1 MCLSPPP
8 LGEADSGRIQ
18 ELPEGMRVSPL
29 CTCSGQEAYD
39 PDCPIHADAAKRADQ
54 WIRERGVYKVPGS
67 NEEVGSV
74 GNPASYYNKG
84 GMQPFD
90 IIDAFGLDF
99 YEGSALKYLLRW
111 RDKDGEADLLKV
123 IHYVQEII
131 ARHRKEQQH
140 GHGQVPGGSEGDG
153 GLPGPR

>member
-1 MCLSPPP
+1 MDSDRCDTCKAPRPIEE
-8 LGEADSGRIQ
+8 GDSGRLQESARVGIQ
-18 ELPEGMRVSPL
+18 LL
-29 CTCSGQEAYD
+29 QER
-39 PDCPIHADAAKRADQ
+39 P
-54 WIRERGVYKVPGS
+54 GVYKVPGS

-131 ARHRKEQQH
+131 ARHRKDI
-140 GHGQVPGGSEGDG
+140 GDE
-153 GLPGPR
+153 